1 MVSAPAA
8 ADREAE
14 PSRARASRQW
24 AGKRIAVWAVALACV
39 AALAANPP
47 ALQAALLGS
56 GSGALIGSLAL
67 GIVVTYRGS
76 GVVNV
81 ATGAMAMY
89 GSFIFNSLNTQG
101 KLLVF
106 GWLVPVGAPLGFA
119 AAAVVTVIISGVIGG
134 LLYLLV
140 FAPLRDASPI
150 AKLVAS
156 VGVLLLLQ
164 AIIVLQYGT
173 APIPVTATLSDGA
186 VVFPGR
192 VVVPIAQLVLVGIL
206 VVAAVLLTLL
216 YRFTRFGLAT
226 RAGAEDERR
235 LMLLGHSPLVVSG
248 GNWVF
253 SGMVGALF
261 AILAAPINQTVDP
274 TTITLLVVPA
284 LAAALLGRFT
294 SFGYAAVGGI
304 VIGMLQA
311 LILYL
316 STKSWYP
323 TADGSPIPGIV
334 ESVPLVVV
342 VAGLLLRQ
350 VRVGGRGALGSVRLP
365 FAPDPKHVPV
375 KLAGCAVVATA
386 GFFVLSSSWRL
397 AEINSLV
404 GVAICLSLVIL
415 VGFVG
420 QVSLAQLALAGFAGF
435 TLARLSAA
443 GGIGF
448 PFAPLI
454 GAASATVVGVLF
466 ALPALRIR
474 GTQLA
479 IVTLAAGLSI
489 QTLVFQNPVW
499 SGGLQGA
506 QVPPPRLFGLKFGP
520 TDPSSLGG
528 GTIPD
533 PWFGVFCVVVV
544 VLLGLFTV
552 RLRLSVWGRRM
563 LAVRANERAAAA
575 VGVSVGQTKVVAFA
589 VSAFVAGLA
598 GALSGYRFG
607 SVTPDYFGV
616 TGSLTFLAFAYM
628 GGISSVTGAVV
639 GGLLVTDG
647 LVFTGL
653 DSWFGLSPTWA
664 PLVGGF
670 GLVLTVILNP
680 EGIAGSVPQLK
691 RQVAAVRRML
701 R

>member
-1 MVSAPAA
+1 VSA
-8 ADREAE
+8 
-14 PSRARASRQW
+14 
-24 AGKRIAVWAVALACV
+24 AGVIACIVALAF
-39 AALAANPP
+39 NPQ

-56 GSGALIGSLAL
+56 GSGALIGALAL

-89 GSFIFNSLNTQG
+89 GSFIFNSLNTNG
-101 KLLVF
+101 DLLVF
-106 GWLVPVGAPLGFA
+106 GWLIHIGAPLGFA
-119 AAAVVTVIISGVIGG
+119 AATAVTVIASGVMGG

-164 AIIVLQYGT
+164 AIIVLRYG
-173 APIPVTATLSDGA
+173 ASPILVKASFSNRPVHL
-186 VVFPGR
+186 PGN
-192 VVVPIAQLVLVGIL
+192 VTVPINQLIL
-206 VVAAVLLTLL
+206 GAGLFVAAVLLTGL

-226 RAGAEDERR
+226 RAAAEDERR

-261 AILAAPINQTVDP
+261 AVLAAPISQTVDP

-284 LAAALLGRFT
+284 LAAALFGRFT

-304 VIGMLQA
+304 VIGMAQA

-323 TADGSPIPGIV
+323 KAAGSPIPGIV
-334 ESVPLVVV
+334 ESVPFVVV
-342 VAGLLLRQ
+342 VIGLLVRR

-365 FAPDPKHVPV
+365 FAPDPRRVVP
-375 KLAGCAVVATA
+375 KLGVCGALGVA
-386 GFFVLSSSWRL
+386 GFFVLSSPWRL

-420 QVSLAQLALAGFAGF
+420 PVSLAQLALAGFAGF
-435 TLARLSAA
+435 TLARVSAA

-454 GAASATVVGVLF
+454 GALSAAIIGVLF

-479 IVTLAAGLSI
+479 VVTLAAGLSI
-489 QTLVFQNPVW
+489 QTLVFQNPLW

-506 QVPPPRLFGLKFGP
+506 QVPPPRLFGLRFGP
-520 TDPSSLGG
+520 TDRSPLGG
-528 GTIPD
+528 ATIPD

-544 VLLGLFTV
+544 LLLALFTCC
-552 RLRLSVWGRRM
+552 LRSSMWGRRM

-616 TGSLTFLAFAYM
+616 FGSLTFLAFAYM

-647 LVFTGL
+647 MMFTAL
-653 DSWFGLSPTWA
+653 DRWFGLSPTYA
-664 PLVGGF
+664 PLVGGL
-670 GLVLTVILNP
+670 GLVLTVVLNP
-680 EGIAGSVPQLK
+680 DGIAGSVPQLK
-691 RQVAAVRRML
+691 RQLAVVKGLL

>member
-1 MVSAPAA
+1 VPQTWTGKSV
-8 ADREAE
+8 
-14 PSRARASRQW
+14 AS
-24 AGKRIAVWAVALACV
+24 GLVVLGCL
-39 AALAANPP
+39 AALAANPQ

-89 GSFIFNSLNTQG
+89 GSFVFNSLNTQG

-106 GWLVPVGAPLGFA
+106 GWLVPVGGALGFPA
-119 AAAVVTVIISGVIGG
+119 ATVVTVIVSGVMGG

-140 FAPLRDASPI
+140 FAPLRGASPI

-164 AIIVLQYGT
+164 AIIVLRYGT
-173 APIPVTATLSDGA
+173 APIPVTASFSNGSIS
-186 VVFPGR
+186 FPGH
-192 VVVPIAQLVLVGIL
+192 VTVPINQLILCAVLIA
-206 VVAAVLLTLL
+206 AAVLLTLL

-226 RAGAEDERR
+226 RAAAEDERR
-235 LMLLGHSPLVVSG
+235 VMLLGHSPLVVSG

-253 SGMVGALF
+253 SGMVGGLF
-261 AILAAPINQTVDP
+261 AVLAAPINQTVDP
-274 TTITLLVVPA
+274 MTITLLVVPA
-284 LAAALLGRFT
+284 LAAALFGRFT

-304 VIGMLQA
+304 VIGMVQA
-311 LILYL
+311 LVLYL

-323 TADGSPIPGIV
+323 TADGSPIPGVI
-334 ESVPLVVV
+334 ETVPFVVV
-342 VAGLLLRQ
+342 VAGLLARRA
-350 VRVGGRGALGSVRLP
+350 RVGGRGALGSVRLP
-365 FAPDPKHVPV
+365 FAPDPKQVAG
-375 KLAGCAVVATA
+375 KLVTCAVVATT
-386 GFFVLSSSWRL
+386 GFFVLSSPWRL

-454 GAASATVVGVLF
+454 GALSATVVGVLF

-479 IVTLAAGLSI
+479 VVTLAAGLSI

-520 TDPSSLGG
+520 TDPSSLSG
-528 GTIPD
+528 GTIPN

-544 VLLGLFTV
+544 ALLALFTC
-552 RLRLSVWGRRM
+552 RLRSSMWGRRM

-575 VGVSVGQTKVVAFA
+575 VGVSVGQTKVAAFA

-616 TGSLTFLAFAYM
+616 FGSLTFLAFAYM

-647 LVFTGL
+647 LVFTAL
-653 DSWFGLSPTWA
+653 DHWFGLSPTYA
-664 PLVGGF
+664 PLVGGL
-670 GLVLTVILNP
+670 GLVLTVVLNP
-680 EGIAGSVPQLK
+680 DGIAGSVPQLK
-691 RQVAAVRRML
+691 RQLAFVKGLL